1 MSELPEL
8 AELDIDID
16 LQIRLHPENTNYDQW
31 FHNQAYHL
39 YSKRGEL
46 AVAGKAYGGSFT
58 AQLLLLD
65 ESGNTVGYSNLY
77 NFTNSVQVQPLS
89 GRSVSVTPNPDN
101 WRDYVAIEPNSSVT
115 TIQGNYKKV
124 DGQYY
129 WYTSSGGNTIRMS
142 IGNWL
147 KKADKVKVCLVVCC
161 ESMQSEDGEV
171 YPLDKRISVLYNTSS
186 VRNNGGTISGN
197 PQSCFAWYEPL
208 YDPSTSRITVKWDNA
223 IISDTPITKNMLLKT
238 DSSPADYL
246 LSYSKLFGL
255 YFVKDVDSKTIT
267 IYSRNSFFKN
277 EVEDWTDKIDYSKD
291 VTITPV
297 LFDKKW
303 YLMSLSTPDTYFA
316 NKYST
321 EYDLTYGQQRMN
333 TGYSFN
339 SEITELYSDNLFENV
354 VSATDSDKY
363 FRNFY
368 SSRGTLVPAFLNDN
382 ITYTLYNGEE
392 SLEADIYGYNTI
404 STSKTQDWS
413 LTPGADLF
421 AKPCF
426 FSLDGDEKSLEE
438 ISSALVF
445 YNGHKDLVDHKGNAV
460 PFWITDD
467 LSEMA
472 VLNDKT
478 ACYLW
483 TTSETFNDKK
493 IAVKKTSLPQYISYI
508 IDKNNN
514 VTESL
519 DFGLPREMYVDR
531 VNYSEDTTIYA
542 NYWRAFYDDQFDVN
556 TKMVTCYVK
565 LERANQDMMRKFYFF
580 DNSIWV
586 LNKIDSFD
594 ITSYG
599 TTRCEF
605 IKVQDINNYL
615 RGVKDYSSRFK
626 LTGTLNPQ
634 GGTSVLQL
642 DSTYD

>member
-1 MSELPEL
+1 
-8 AELDIDID
+8 
-16 LQIRLHPENTNYDQW
+16 
-31 FHNQAYHL
+31 
-39 YSKRGEL
+39 
-46 AVAGKAYGGSFT
+46 
-58 AQLLLLD
+58 
-65 ESGNTVGYSNLY
+65 
-77 NFTNSVQVQPLS
+77 
-89 GRSVSVTPNPDN
+89 
-101 WRDYVAIEPNSSVT
+101 
-115 TIQGNYKKV
+115 
-124 DGQYY
+124 
-129 WYTSSGGNTIRMS
+129 
-142 IGNWL
+142 
-147 KKADKVKVCLVVCC
+147 
-161 ESMQSEDGEV
+161 
-171 YPLDKRISVLYNTSS
+171 
-186 VRNNGGTISGN
+186 
-197 PQSCFAWYEPL
+197 
-208 YDPSTSRITVKWDNA
+208 
-223 IISDTPITKNMLLKT
+223 MLLKT

-392 SLEADIYGYNTI
+392 SLETDIYGYNTI

-413 LTPGADLF
+413 ITPGADLF

-615 RGVKDYSSRFK
+615 RGVKDYSSRFE
-626 LTGTLNPQ
+626 LIGTIDPL
-634 GGTSVLQL
+634 GGSSTLKL
-642 DSTYD
+642 DSTYDWEVYSHNFSSVSPTSGTAGISNITVTYPANNTTSAKIYQLNFTTAGSSLQRMFVFSQRPNPETYAEVKGTVTGYPNGARLYIERESGTSSILLSGDTQDYKIYVEKNSPFRLYVQYNDVIWYDESFDGTSNDITNNINVDYRYYIDWSTDLPVVNGYIEVD